1 MSGLRLSAIDLR
13 FGGLQVLRG
22 IELTIE
28 ASGITALI
36 GPNGA
41 GKTSLVNVITA
52 TYTPT
57 SGTLDWA
64 GQPLTGI
71 LPHDLPRLGIARTFQ
86 NLEIFWTMSVLD
98 NVMTAAQTVS
108 PARLLPSLLKTPAV
122 HRAEGRFRARAL
134 AALERA
140 GLVDYTEREA
150 GDLSYGHLKR
160 LEIARALALD
170 PRLLLLDEPAAGCN
184 PNETRDLAALI
195 RDLADDGIGIL
206 LIEHDMKL
214 VMSISDR
221 VLVMDRGEIIADGA
235 PGEVQT
241 NPAVIAAYLG
251 PGLDTPSAGEPA
263 RIEVGA

>member
-1 MSGLRLSAIDLR
+1 MSDLRLSAIDLR

-41 GKTSLVNVITA
+41 GKTSLVNVITG

-122 HRAEGRFRARAL
+122 HRAEGRFRALAF

-140 GLVDYTEREA
+140 GLVDYAEREA

-170 PRLLLLDEPAAGCN
+170 PRLLLLDEPYEGLAPVIVQEIERIVAQIKELGITTIIVEQN
-184 PNETRDLAALI
+184 AIAALE
-195 RDLADDGIGIL
+195 LANRALILDMGQIVYDGTA
-206 LIEHDMKL
+206 K
-214 VMSISDR
+214 S
-221 VLVMDRGEIIADGA
+221 VLDNAELRNE
-235 PGEVQT
+235 
-241 NPAVIAAYLG
+241 YL
-251 PGLDTPSAGEPA
+251 A
-263 RIEVGA
+263 I